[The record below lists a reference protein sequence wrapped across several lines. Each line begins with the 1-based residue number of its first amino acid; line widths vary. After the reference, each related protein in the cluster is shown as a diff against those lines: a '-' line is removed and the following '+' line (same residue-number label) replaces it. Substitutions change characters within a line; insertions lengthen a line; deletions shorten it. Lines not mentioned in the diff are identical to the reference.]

1 MEKPT
6 SWQTGTH
13 SRQPQQTP
21 GRGAGEGVS
30 LPELLLYNLQNSQF
44 STKTL
49 RYAKTQEGWPIIRKE
64 K

>member
-1 MEKPT
+1 M
-6 SWQTGTH
+6 GTH

-21 GRGAGEGVS
+21 GRWGGEGVS
-30 LPELLLYNLQNSQF
+30 LSELLLYNLQNSQF
-44 STKTL
+44 STKKP